1 MVVEDRYYFKDAE
14 GKMRTLDWQPDQTWP
29 GSESSKKNT
38 YHKAYERSSSK
49 DKAPYKG
56 RDLWY
61 ESSNQYRTR
70 KNPSLSQGSK
80 IQELFLNYCRKNRV
94 LVEINYS
101 PQKSLQGYILGFDQE
116 AIILQVEKRQHLL
129 YKTGLLSVL
138 PLEKEHSQILSDDP
152 VVDLYAKRQ

>member
-14 GKMRTLDWQPDQTWP
+14 GKMRTLDWQPDQTWSGK
-29 GSESSKKNT
+29 GSCKKST
-38 YHKAYERSSSK
+38 Y
-49 DKAPYKG
+49 
-56 RDLWY
+56 
-61 ESSNQYRTR
+61 QYRPG

-80 IQELFLNYCRKNRV
+80 IQELFLNYCRKNRA

-116 AIILQVEKRQHLL
+116 AIILQVEERQHLL
-129 YKTGLLSVL
+129 YKTALLSVL

-152 VVDLYAKRQ
+152 VALAKSYKAFA